1 MSRRDFITT
10 SSLAAATLALPRAK
24 AQPATASAPLID
36 IHMHQNAGGGPP
48 DIDPASQAAQ
58 ANQAKKGAPRT
69 NDEFLLHQKNIGAVT
84 SVLLGSNDATMDWAR
99 REPSRWVCFCRTSV
113 NQPGAHENMARLL
126 KKGAIGIGELKDNV
140 ACDSPEMLK
149 AVELAREY
157 DVPILIHFEDGAW
170 NDGFSRFHRVI
181 EKFPTVRF
189 VGHAQTFW
197 ANINKSHTAAA
208 GMYPKGPVTP
218 GGLTD
223 RWLADYPN
231 LYADL
236 SAGSGN
242 NGLMRDPEFAK
253 GFVRRHQDKLMFGS
267 DCSCKTGVGPTCISA
282 TKLAALDALGL
293 DATVRAKILQG
304 NARKVLKL
312 KSA

>member
-10 SSLAAATLALPRAK
+10 TSLAAMSLTLSQANAQAAGAK
-24 AQPATASAPLID
+24 ATLID

-48 DIDPASQAAQ
+48 DTTPGAM
-58 ANQAKKGAPRT
+58 AKKGTPRT
-69 NDEFLLHQKNIGAVT
+69 NDEFRQHQKNIGAVT
-84 SVLLGSNDATMDWAR
+84 TVLLGSSDETIEWAKK
-99 REPSRWVCFCRTSV
+99 EPAQWVCFCREAV
-113 NQPGAHENMARLL
+113 NQPGAHEKMARRL
-126 KKGAIGIGELKDNV
+126 KNGAIGIGELKDNV

-149 AVELAREY
+149 AAELAREY
-157 DVPILIHFEDGAW
+157 DVPMLIHFEDGAW
-170 NDGFSRFHRVI
+170 NDGFSRFHRVV
-181 EKFPTVRF
+181 EKFPTVKF
-189 VGHAQTFW
+189 IGHAQTWW
-197 ANINKSHTAAA
+197 ANINKNYVA
-208 GMYPKGPVTP
+208 GGESYPKGPVTP

-231 LYADL
+231 LFCDL

-253 GFVRRHQDKLMFGS
+253 AFVRRHQDKIMFGS
-267 DCSCKTGVGPTCISA
+267 DCPCKTGVGPTCVSA
-282 TKLAALDALGL
+282 TKLLAIDQLQLEAPIRD
-293 DATVRAKILQG
+293 KILQG